1 MKNNIVSILLVLLF
15 SCQKKEEAPV
25 PIDSNKNFEKYK
37 EGFVLGLWEL
47 YPDWPIKDIINWT
60 VFW

>member
-1 MKNNIVSILLVLLF
+1 MKNNIVSILLVIYYF
-15 SCQKKEEAPV
+15 QRETPV

-37 EGFVLGLWEL
+37 GFVLGLWEL
-47 YPDWPIKDIINWT
+47 YPDWAAIKDIINWT

>member
-1 MKNNIVSILLVLLF
+1 MKNNIVSILLVILLF
-15 SCQKKEEAPV
+15 SCQKKEEAP
-25 PIDSNKNFEKYK
+25 IDSNKNFKYK

-47 YPDWPIKDIINWT
+47 YPIGLPIKDIINWT